1 MASGFLLA
9 LAKKPAPER
18 AGDMSRRGDENNMAN
33 GMDDPGGEDGTS
45 RDDAKSE
52 PKDKYSDVT
61 QSALDDIAE
70 ILGVQEKDRDKFD
83 SALEDLCE
91 ACAKRAVSEEG

>member
-1 MASGFLLA
+1 MASGFIMELA
-9 LAKKPAPER
+9 KKKPAPGR
-18 AGDMSRRGDENNMAN
+18 GGDSAAA
-33 GMDDPGGEDGTS
+33 DDGKES
-45 RDDAKSE
+45 DDLEEE
-52 PKDKYSDVT
+52 PKDDYSDVT

-70 ILGVQEKDRDKFD
+70 ILGVQEKDRSRFD